1 MVSKE
6 TLQALI
12 HLKSHFAVFPEPP
25 MIRTR
30 SPLTIAIALALVAPA
45 TFAQESA
52 PSDART
58 LDTLIVTGTRVS
70 DRTVAESQSPIDI
83 ITPEALQATGTTEL
97 ATALARALPSLNF
110 PRPAVTDGTS
120 GVRPAQLRGL
130 SPDQVLILV
139 NGKRRHISAL
149 VNVNGTIGRGSS
161 AVDLNAIPVS
171 AIERVEVLRDGASAQ
186 YGSDAI
192 AGVVNV
198 VLKGAGKGGSLVADV
213 GGYSAGD
220 GRQYQLSGDT
230 GVSFGEGRGFVH
242 VAGQLTTQ
250 DETNRAGPYQGTAPN
265 TGNNPDIG
273 EVAYV
278 YGDPKVDA
286 GAVSANAGF
295 AFSDSV
301 SAYATAIAS
310 NRDITSF
317 AFYRSPN
324 HSNQGALLAQ
334 VYPDGYVPEINQ
346 LSQDRSLVAGVKGDT
361 ESGWKWDVSYN
372 YGYNHLKFYT
382 QNSINYS
389 LGTSSPH
396 RFYDG
401 ALEYT
406 QNVLNADISKPLE
419 IGLAYPATLS
429 FGAEYRREK
438 WNQSPGAPN
447 SYSNG
452 GAQGFG
458 GFTPANAVH
467 SDRDSYAAYV
477 GLEADLTEKFSAG
490 IAGRYEDYSDF
501 GSEVSGKLSARYA
514 FSDAVAL
521 RATVA
526 SGFRAPA
533 LAQQYYQVVTSQY
546 NASLDRFFESGT
558 FPATSAVAQALG
570 ADPLTAETSL
580 SYGLGLVLQ
589 PVDRLYVTI
598 DAYQIDVD
606 DRIVLSSNLILG
618 SNAAAQ
624 ALLASLG
631 VNGVTSA
638 RYFTNAAD
646 TRTRGVDVIAQYTI
660 PLANSSLSLTAGYN
674 YNKTDIQRIAPN
686 PSELTAL
693 GANLWRIGRDEQ
705 GRIEEGYPRD
715 KATLTAAWNLAR
727 WDFTFG
733 ATRYGEF
740 TTRVSETGN
749 PANDQTY
756 GATWIL
762 DASASYR
769 PGENW
774 KLTLGADNLLDEYP
788 DRTLFPNS
796 NSGQFPY
803 SSQSPGGFNGAYVY
817 GRIAYTW

>member
-1 MVSKE
+1 MTR
-6 TLQALI
+6 TL
-12 HLKSHFAVFPEPP
+12 
-25 MIRTR
+25 
-30 SPLTIAIALALVAPA
+30 SPLTLAISLALVAPA

-52 PSDART
+52 PAEART

-83 ITPEALQATGTTEL
+83 ITPEVLQSTGTTEL

-149 VNVNGTIGRGSS
+149 VNVNGSIGRGSS

-192 AGVVNV
+192 AGVVNI
-198 VLKGAGKGGSLVADV
+198 VLKGAGKGGSLAVDV

-220 GRQYQLSGDT
+220 GGSTQLSGDT
-230 GVSFGEGRGFVH
+230 GVSFGDGRGFVH
-242 VAGQLTTQ
+242 VAGQLTQQ

-265 TGNNPDIG
+265 TGNNPAVG
-273 EVAYV
+273 QVAFV
-278 YGDPKVDA
+278 YGDPQVDA

-295 AFSDSV
+295 DFSDNV
-301 SAYATAIAS
+301 SAYANAIAS
-310 NRDITSF
+310 NRDIVSF
-317 AFYRSPN
+317 AFYRSRN
-324 HSNQGALLAQ
+324 HSSQGALLAQ

-346 LSQDRSLVAGVKGDT
+346 LSQDRSLVAGIKGDT
-361 ESGWKWDVSYN
+361 GSGWKWDVSYN

-389 LGTSSPH
+389 LGASSPH

-406 QNVLNADISKPLE
+406 QNLLNADVSKPLE

-429 FGAEYRREK
+429 FGAEYRQEK
-438 WNQSPGAPN
+438 WNQSPGELN
-447 SYSNG
+447 SYTGS
-452 GAQGFG
+452 GAQGFA
-458 GFTPANAVH
+458 GFTPVNAVH
-467 SDRDSYAAYV
+467 SDRDSYAAYI

-514 FSDAVAL
+514 FTDAVAL

-558 FPATSAVAQALG
+558 FPATGPVAQALG
-570 ADPLTAETSL
+570 AEALTAETSL

-598 DAYQIDVD
+598 DAYQIDID
-606 DRIVLSSNLILG
+606 DRIVLSSNLLLG
-618 SNAAAQ
+618 GNAAAQ

-646 TRTRGVDVIAQYTI
+646 TRTRGVDVIAQYTV
-660 PLANSSLSLTAGYN
+660 PFENSSLALTAGYN
-674 YNKTDIQRIAPN
+674 YNKTEIQRIAPN
-686 PSELTAL
+686 PPELTAL
-693 GANLWRIGRDEQ
+693 GANLFRVGRDEQ

-715 KATLTAAWNLAR
+715 KATLTAAWKLAR

-749 PANDQTY
+749 PVNDQTY
-756 GATWIL
+756 GAKWIL
-762 DASASYR
+762 DASTSFR
-769 PGENW
+769 PSENW
-774 KLTLGADNLLDEYP
+774 TLTLGADNLLDEYP
-788 DRTLFPNS
+788 DRTIFPNS

-817 GRIAYTW
+817 GRIAYKW